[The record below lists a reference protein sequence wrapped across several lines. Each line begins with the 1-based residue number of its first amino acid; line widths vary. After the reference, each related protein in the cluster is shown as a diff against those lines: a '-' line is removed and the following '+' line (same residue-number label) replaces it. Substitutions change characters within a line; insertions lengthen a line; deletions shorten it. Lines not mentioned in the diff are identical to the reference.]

1 MENKGKVREHG
12 ITLVAL
18 VITIIILLIL
28 AGVAITALTQTG
40 LFENAKQVKN
50 ATENAQKKENETLSE
65 YIDQINEYLPETLAY
80 KVNSGEIPIGSYIK
94 YTPDAASEETI
105 NKLIEELGTYSG
117 SESNTKETLKQ
128 EIDLNWRV
136 LDVKDGQV
144 RLISDVPTTSSIT
157 LGGYNGYNNAV
168 KLIDDT
174 CSMLYN
180 NSKLANKVQNLKIED
195 VQDKMIEKDYTKI
208 SSNYGKIFTPSNKYY
223 PNILLNEKEQEIT
236 ISGEQTINEQLKYS
250 EQNNLIKQEES
261 KIADILKVKY
271 TYWGEP
277 MSTDKFENSKY
288 YELFIN
294 NGNNYSK
301 YWISSRCVYTDSSNA
316 YFHVRCIINSYVY
329 SEYLY
334 HSGDIERAT
343 DYAYRPVVIL
353 KSNIKIDTTNT
364 GEGTESSPYN
374 IKL

>member
-1 MENKGKVREHG
+1 MKNKEHG
-12 ITLVAL
+12 ITLVSL
-18 VITIIILLIL
+18 VMTIIIILIL
-28 AGVAITALTQTG
+28 AGVTLTTLTQTG

-128 EIDLNWRV
+128 EMDLNWRV

-261 KIADILKVKY
+261 KIYLL
-271 TYWGEP
+271 G
-277 MSTDKFENSKY
+277 
-288 YELFIN
+288 
-294 NGNNYSK
+294 
-301 YWISSRCVYTDSSNA
+301 RSNE
-316 YFHVRCIINSYVY
+316 HR
-329 SEYLY
+329 
-334 HSGDIERAT
+334 
-343 DYAYRPVVIL
+343 
-353 KSNIKIDTTNT
+353 
-364 GEGTESSPYN
+364 
-374 IKL
+374 